1 MTTALLLPETTSSGK
16 TVFWAVVGER
26 RFSGH
31 TPGEAIDAMLKS
43 LPPSEQTSLL
53 LRQFGADEFF
63 LEPKRARLQLLMD
76 KWRQNRDT
84 GTAWRA
90 SRVPHY
96 LAQQWLAQGAEGP
109 LLSLTLRSRISEGED
124 VTK

>member
-1 MTTALLLPETTSSGK
+1 MTTALLLPETTSSGE

-63 LEPKRARLQLLMD
+63 PEPKRARLQFLMD
-76 KWRQNRDT
+76 TWRQNRDT
-84 GTAWRA
+84 GTGWSEAEQAELQQLTEEELLASTKRA
-90 SRVPHY
+90 EFLHN
-96 LAQQWLAQGAEGP
+96 
-109 LLSLTLRSRISEGED
+109 SL
-124 VTK
+124 KNAA

>member
-1 MTTALLLPETTSSGK
+1 MTTALLLPETTNTGE

-63 LEPKRARLQLLMD
+63 PEPKRVRLQFLMD

-84 GTAWRA
+84 GTAWSEAEQAELQQLTEEELLASTKRA
-90 SRVPHY
+90 EFLHN
-96 LAQQWLAQGAEGP
+96 
-109 LLSLTLRSRISEGED
+109 SLQNAA
-124 VTK
+124 